1 MALKKVVVTT
11 ALNRLEDK
19 ELHKI
24 GTQLF
29 HIPCRTEEEIITAC
43 QDAYVT
49 VTHSIPVLIPFTRNV
64 ISKLNKCRLIHDIAR
79 GYEGIDV
86 EAATDYGICVSNA
99 GDYCSEEV
107 SDHTMALLLA
117 CARKIPFLDRAV
129 RQGKWAS
136 SNKAEIIKLQL
147 PTFKLNGQTLGIIG
161 LGSIGRLVVP
171 KAKGFGLRVIVSDPY
186 LPSTVFDELGVE
198 SVTFDDLLSQS
209 DFVSINAP
217 LTKETCHLMGAEQFK
232 KMKSTAYVINTARGE
247 LIDEEA
253 LYTTLSNGY
262 IAGAGLDVIHGTSMQ
277 PDHPLLTLDNMIVTA
292 HTAFYSE
299 SSVPEMTRRGYEQ
312 LGQIFRGEWPTWLVN
327 PEVKEN
333 FLKRWGKP
341 QNT

>member
-11 ALNRLEDK
+11 TLNSLDGK
-19 ELHKI
+19 ELRKM
-24 GTQLF
+24 GAQLF
-29 HIPCRTEEEIITAC
+29 HTPCRTEEEIITAC
-43 QDAYVT
+43 QDAHVT

-64 ISKLNKCRLIHDIAR
+64 ISKLKKCRLVLDTGR

-86 EAATDYGICVSNA
+86 KAATDYGICVSNA

-117 CARKIPFLDRAV
+117 CARKIPRLDRAI

-136 SNKAEIIKLQL
+136 SSKAEIMKLQL
-147 PTFKLNGQTLGIIG
+147 PTFKLKGQTLGIIG

-171 KAKGFGLRVIVSDPY
+171 KGKGFGLRVIAFDPY
-186 LPSTVFDELGVE
+186 LPFTVFDELGIE
-198 SVTFDDLLSQS
+198 SVTFDDLLTQS

-217 LTKETCHLMGAEQFK
+217 STTETHHLMGAKQFE

-253 LYTTLSNGY
+253 LYTALSKNY

-277 PDHPLLTLDNMIVTA
+277 PTHPLLTLGNVIVTA

-299 SSVPEMTRRGYEQ
+299 SSVPEVTRRSYEQ
-312 LGQIFRGEWPTWLVN
+312 LGQIFQGEWPTWLVN
-327 PEVKEN
+327 SEVKKK
-333 FLKRWGKP
+333 FLGRWGKRD
-341 QNT
+341 